1 MAEFGLIRP
10 FDIDNGQ
17 LDGLTPQHCFALGY
31 ELALVDAQIAA
42 GEPFERL
49 LHVANRDR
57 VLLELERKGARY
69 DIGPTPKDESGS
81 WLTLKVY

>member
-1 MAEFGLIRP
+1 MAEFGLFRP
-10 FDIDNGQ
+10 FDIDDGQ

-31 ELALVDAQIAA
+31 ELAEVDAQIAA

-49 LHVANRDR
+49 LHTANRDR
-57 VLLELERKGARY
+57 VLLELERKGVRHDLGPA
-69 DIGPTPKDESGS
+69 IGDDSGS